1 MAEGLGNWLRS
12 FKHWPTRPFSNAHW
26 TLVIAFLGLWE
37 FALFGQPCKEGPY
50 YFEASLAAGTVCIAF
65 WIADLREGVLIGWAR
80 IPRVLTLAFYDLCA
94 LLLVVVLA
102 AVPIAVVLPTYQC
115 YTPRAKVSEIVLYG
129 SSFRQAITERA
140 EKQHSLKDTGRGLTV
155 NPKGR
160 VSGGYVSSDGVIVVT
175 SDDPFAI
182 VVLRPTMENT
192 SVKWSCS
199 GFPLKWMPGSC
210 RELPHF

>member
-1 MAEGLGNWLRS
+1 MAEGLGNWPRS

-94 LLLVVVLA
+94 ESSPDFIDTPFFEP
-102 AVPIAVVLPTYQC
+102 AVQTSQATRNPMM
-115 YTPRAKVSEIVLYG
+115 SEV
-129 SSFRQAITERA
+129 
-140 EKQHSLKDTGRGLTV
+140 
-155 NPKGR
+155 
-160 VSGGYVSSDGVIVVT
+160 
-175 SDDPFAI
+175 
-182 VVLRPTMENT
+182 
-192 SVKWSCS
+192 
-199 GFPLKWMPGSC
+199 
-210 RELPHF
+210 